1 MEATTTKGGVRRNAG
16 RKPSLVKKKP
26 VAVYLPET
34 LINELGI
41 KEIRLKIYKHFEN
54 DIK

>member
-26 VAVYLPET
+26 VTVYLPET
-34 LINELGI
+34 IVNGI
-41 KEIRLKIYKHFEN
+41 GAKEIRLKILKTFEN